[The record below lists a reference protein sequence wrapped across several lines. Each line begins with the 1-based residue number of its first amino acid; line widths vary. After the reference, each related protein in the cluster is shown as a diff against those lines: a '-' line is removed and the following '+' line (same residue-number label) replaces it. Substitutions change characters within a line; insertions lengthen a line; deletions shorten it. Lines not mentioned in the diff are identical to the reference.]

1 MQRSEIEIM
10 APVGSYEALAAAIQ
24 AGADSVYFGVG
35 KLNMRSA
42 SAANFT
48 LDDLAKIVATA
59 HAAGV
64 KTYLTVNT
72 IVYEDEM
79 LTVHEVIDRAK
90 AEGIDAIIATDF
102 AAILYARRIGVEVHI
117 STQSNISNSETVK
130 FFSQWADT
138 VVLARELTLEQVAQI
153 HRQIVENDI
162 RGPRG
167 ELVGIEMFA
176 HGALC
181 MSISGKCYLSL
192 YETNCSANRGA
203 CRQLCR
209 RKYTVTD
216 TETGAALDIDGRYV
230 LSPKDLCTVDF
241 LDRFIGAGVRVL
253 KIEGRARGA
262 EYVKRVVSCYDEAL
276 RAIEAGTY
284 TPALAAGLKERLATV
299 FNRGFWEGYYA
310 GRPVAEHSQHYGSA
324 ATRRKVY
331 VGKVTNFYKNIGG
344 RGTGRSRTAVRGRR
358 DFLHGCHHRH
368 RRTDARRAA
377 RHRRHPGAIRG
388 TGHPLRRAHRH
399 TDPPRRP
406 ALQIRRCGIDPA
418 VGTISITKNASGRF
432 FVTVSLRSDR

>member
-1 MQRSEIEIM
+1 MQRKDIEIM
-10 APVGSYEALAAAIQ
+10 APVGSYESLAAAIQ

-48 LDDLAKIVATA
+48 LDDLARIVRTA
-59 HAAGV
+59 HDAGV

-72 IVYEDEM
+72 VVYEDEIR
-79 LTVHEVIDRAK
+79 TVHEVIDCARR
-90 AEGIDAIIATDF
+90 EGVDAIIATDM
-102 AAILYARRIGVEVHI
+102 AAILYARRIGQEVHI
-117 STQSNISNSETVK
+117 STQSNISNSEAVR
-130 FFSQWADT
+130 FFAQWADT
-138 VVLARELTLEQVAQI
+138 VVLARELTLEQVAAI
-153 HRQIVENDI
+153 HREIVENDI

-167 ELVGIEMFA
+167 ELVEIEMFA

-209 RKYTVTD
+209 RKYTVRD
-216 TETGAALDIDGRYV
+216 CETGAELDIDGRYV

-241 LDRFIGAGVRVL
+241 LDKMLAAGVRVL

-262 EYVKRVVSCYDEAL
+262 EYVKRVVETYDAAL

-284 TPALAAGLKERLATV
+284 TPEAAAGYKERLATV

-310 GRPVAEHSQHYGSA
+310 GRPVVEHSPAYGSS

-331 VGKVTNFYKNIGG
+331 VGKVTNFYKKISVAEVLVEAAPLAVGEEIFFMG
-344 RGTGRSRTAVRGRR
+344 PTTGVAEQRLEELHGPDGEVVGSVAQGCLCAVRTPGLVRR
-358 DFLHGCHHRH
+358 GDQLYKFS
-368 RRTDARRAA
+368 
-377 RHRRHPGAIRG
+377 
-388 TGHPLRRAHRH
+388 
-399 TDPPRRP
+399 P
-406 ALQIRRCGIDPA
+406 A
-418 VGTISITKNASGRF
+418 
-432 FVTVSLRSDR
+432 

>member
-1 MQRSEIEIM
+1 M
-10 APVGSYEALAAAIQ
+10 APVGSYESLAAAIR

-48 LDDLAKIVATA
+48 LDDLARIVRIA
-59 HAAGV
+59 HASGV

-72 IVYEDEM
+72 IVYEDE
-79 LTVHEVIDRAK
+79 LRAVHEVIDRAR
-90 AEGIDAIIATDF
+90 AEGVDAVIASDL
-102 AAILYARRIGVEVHI
+102 AAILYARRIGQEVHI
-117 STQSNISNSETVK
+117 STQSNISNSEAVK
-130 FFSQWADT
+130 FYAQWADT
-138 VVLARELTLEQVAQI
+138 VVLARELTLEQVAAI
-153 HRQIVENDI
+153 RREIVENDI

-167 ELVGIEMFA
+167 ELVEIEMFA

-192 YETNCSANRGA
+192 YETGCSANRGA

-209 RKYTVTD
+209 RKYTVRD
-216 TETGAALDIDGRYV
+216 KETGAELDIDGRYV

-241 LDRFIGAGVRVL
+241 LDRMIGAGVRVL

-262 EYVKRVVSCYDEAL
+262 EYVKRVVETYDEAL

-284 TPALAAGLKERLATV
+284 TPEAAAGYKARLAEV

-310 GRPVAEHSQHYGSA
+310 GRPVVEHSPAYGSS

-331 VGKVTNFYKNIGG
+331 VGKVVNFYKKISVAEVLVEASPLDVGAEIFFLG
-344 RGTGRSRTAVRGRR
+344 PTTGVAEQRLEE
-358 DFLHGCHHRH
+358 LHGPDGKPAGRVVQGQLC
-368 RRTDARRAA
+368 
-377 RHRRHPGAIRG
+377 AIRTPG
-388 TGHPLRRAHRH
+388 VVRRGDQLCKFEKAE
-399 TDPPRRP
+399 
-406 ALQIRRCGIDPA
+406 
-418 VGTISITKNASGRF
+418 
-432 FVTVSLRSDR
+432 

>member
-1 MQRSEIEIM
+1 M
-10 APVGSYEALAAAIQ
+10 APVGSYESLAAAIR

-48 LDDLAKIVATA
+48 LDDLARIVRIA
-59 HAAGV
+59 HASGV

-72 IVYEDEM
+72 IVYEDE
-79 LTVHEVIDRAK
+79 LRAVHEVIDRAR
-90 AEGIDAIIATDF
+90 AEGVDAVIASDL
-102 AAILYARRIGVEVHI
+102 AAILYARRIGQEVHI
-117 STQSNISNSETVK
+117 STQCNISNSEAVK
-130 FFSQWADT
+130 FYAQWADT
-138 VVLARELTLEQVAQI
+138 VVLARELTLEQVAAI
-153 HRQIVENDI
+153 RRETVENDI

-167 ELVGIEMFA
+167 ELVEIEMFA

-192 YETNCSANRGA
+192 YETGCSANRGA

-209 RKYTVTD
+209 RKYTVRD
-216 TETGAALDIDGRYV
+216 KETGAELDIDGRYV

-241 LDRFIGAGVRVL
+241 LDRMIGAGVRVL

-262 EYVKRVVSCYDEAL
+262 EYVKRVVETYDEAL

-284 TPALAAGLKERLATV
+284 TPEAAAGYKARLAEV

-310 GRPVAEHSQHYGSA
+310 GRPVVEHSPAYGSS

-331 VGKVTNFYKNIGG
+331 VGKVVNFYKKISVAEVLVEASPLDVGAEIFFLG
-344 RGTGRSRTAVRGRR
+344 PTTGVAEQRLEE
-358 DFLHGCHHRH
+358 LHGPDGKPAGRVVQGQLC
-368 RRTDARRAA
+368 
-377 RHRRHPGAIRG
+377 AIRTPG
-388 TGHPLRRAHRH
+388 VVRRGDQLCKFEKAE
-399 TDPPRRP
+399 
-406 ALQIRRCGIDPA
+406 
-418 VGTISITKNASGRF
+418 
-432 FVTVSLRSDR
+432 